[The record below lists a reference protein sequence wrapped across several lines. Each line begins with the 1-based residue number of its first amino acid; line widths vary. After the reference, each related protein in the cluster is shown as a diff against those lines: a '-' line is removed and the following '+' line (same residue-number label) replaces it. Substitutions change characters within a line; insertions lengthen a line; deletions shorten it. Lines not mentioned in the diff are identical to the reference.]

1 VRAVQVSEFGG
12 PEVLK
17 VVELPKP
24 VPAAGQLLVKVDR
37 AGINYADTHQ
47 AENSYLSQQSLPFIP
62 GGEIV
67 GHTEDGRRVVALS
80 AGGGYAEYALT
91 HESLAFEVPDGV
103 SDAAAL
109 ALIVQGTTAWHLLRT
124 SSHMQ
129 VGESVVVVSAAGG
142 VGTLAVQLAKL
153 WGAGRVIGT
162 ASSDGKRGLA
172 VDLGADVAIDAE
184 PTDTLTERL
193 IEANGGKRVDIV
205 LEMTGGG
212 VFDASLSALD
222 SFGRLV
228 AYGAASRTTGS
239 PVAPNKLM
247 AHSKS
252 VIGFWLQD
260 CFRRPGMMK
269 DAMNELFGLVATAK
283 LKPLLGGDYALSD
296 AAQAH
301 IDIRSRKTVGKLVL
315 DPSK

>member
-24 VPAAGQLLVKVDR
+24 VPADGQLLVKVDR

-47 AENSYLSQQSLPFIP
+47 AENSYLAQQRLPFVP

-80 AGGGYAEYALT
+80 TGGGYAEYALT
-91 HESLAFEVPDGV
+91 YPHLAFDVPEGV

-124 SSHMQ
+124 STHMQ
-129 VGESVVVVSAAGG
+129 AGESVVVISAAGG

-162 ASSDGKRGLA
+162 ASTDGKRSLA
-172 VDLGADVAIDAE
+172 VDLGADVAIDAD
-184 PTDTLTERL
+184 PVDTLTERL

-212 VFDASLSALD
+212 VFDASLDALD
-222 SFGRLV
+222 SFGRIA

-252 VIGFWLQD
+252 VVGFWLQD
-260 CFRRPGMMK
+260 CFRRPGMMT
-269 DAMNELFGLVATAK
+269 DAMNELFGLVATNK
-283 LKPLLGGDYALSD
+283 LKPLLGGDYALTD
-296 AAQAH
+296 AAKAH

-315 DPSK
+315 DPSR

>member
-1 VRAVQVSEFGG
+1 MRAVQVSEFGG

-24 VPAAGQLLVKVDR
+24 VPAEGQLLVKVDR

-47 AENSYLSQQSLPFIP
+47 AENSYLSQQKLPFIP

-129 VGESVVVVSAAGG
+129 VGESVVVISAAGG

-162 ASSDGKRGLA
+162 ASSDGKRA
-172 VDLGADVAIDAE
+172 WPSTSA
-184 PTDTLTERL
+184 PTWRSTPTRPT
-193 IEANGGKRVDIV
+193 RWP
-205 LEMTGGG
+205 
-212 VFDASLSALD
+212 SA
-222 SFGRLV
+222 
-228 AYGAASRTTGS
+228 
-239 PVAPNKLM
+239 
-247 AHSKS
+247 
-252 VIGFWLQD
+252 
-260 CFRRPGMMK
+260 
-269 DAMNELFGLVATAK
+269 
-283 LKPLLGGDYALSD
+283 
-296 AAQAH
+296 
-301 IDIRSRKTVGKLVL
+301 
-315 DPSK
+315 